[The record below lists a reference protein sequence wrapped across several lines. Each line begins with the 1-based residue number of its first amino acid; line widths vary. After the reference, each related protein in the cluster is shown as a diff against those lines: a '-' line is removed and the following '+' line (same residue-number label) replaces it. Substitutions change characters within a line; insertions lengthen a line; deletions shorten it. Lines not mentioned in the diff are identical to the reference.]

1 MNTDLGG
8 KRRIFYG
15 WYIVAAGFACLWV
28 NAGMGFYS
36 FPVFFIELDETFGWG
51 MGRTNAGISIAMVGS
66 GLISPLAGALLP
78 KWGSK
83 KMIIGGALV
92 MSLSFV
98 MFSFM
103 RTLWQFYLICFV
115 LSAGWTATG
124 TMPTSY
130 SVSDWFEKKRGMAT
144 GIMMMGVGLG
154 GLCMVPLTRLLI
166 DRLQWQSVFM
176 IYAVV
181 TSALLIPVA
190 AIIYKRRPAE
200 LGVLPDG
207 RMPSPKDADGE
218 GDSDESSDP
227 PAHEWDMKSAIR
239 TRTFWLISLVFI
251 FVTFGQ
257 TGLLINQVKYFQEI
271 GISPER
277 AAFALGFC
285 AMLGIAGKLF
295 FGAMADRYP
304 VRNAMA
310 LSFGLQAVGTV
321 ILIYTGAIGSP
332 LLFVLVWGFSMG
344 GVIALEPLIV
354 AECFGMKSFGVI
366 LGMVYVATTVGA
378 ASGPPFAGI
387 IFDLTGDYSNAFA
400 VFVVTYA
407 LAAILSFLVVPPKAP
422 QATG

>member
-1 MNTDLGG
+1 
-8 KRRIFYG
+8 
-15 WYIVAAGFACLWV
+15 
-28 NAGMGFYS
+28 
-36 FPVFFIELDETFGWG
+36 
-51 MGRTNAGISIAMVGS
+51 
-66 GLISPLAGALLP
+66 
-78 KWGSK
+78 
-83 KMIIGGALV
+83 MIIGGALI
-92 MSLSFV
+92 MSASFV
-98 MFSFM
+98 LFSFM
-103 RTLWQFYLICFV
+103 RTLWQFYLICAI
-115 LSAGWTATG
+115 LAIGWTTTG

-144 GIMMMGVGLG
+144 GMMMMGVGLG

-166 DRLQWQSVFM
+166 DRFQWQTTFM
-176 IYAVV
+176 TYAVA
-181 TSALLIPVA
+181 TSVLLIPVA
-190 AIIYKRRPAE
+190 AIVYKRRPAE

-207 RMPSPKDADGE
+207 RMPSPEAENNGE
-218 GDSDESSDP
+218 SGSDEAGAAS
-227 PAHEWDMKSAIR
+227 AYEWTLKTATR
-239 TRTFWLISLVFI
+239 TRTFWVISLVFI

-304 VRNAMA
+304 ARYAMA

-332 LLFVLVWGFSMG
+332 ILFVLVWGFSMG

-366 LGMVYVATTVGA
+366 LGMIYVATTVGA
-378 ASGPPFAGI
+378 ASGPPFAGF
-387 IFDLTGDYSNAFA
+387 IFDLSESYTNAFA

-407 LAAILSFLVVPPKAP
+407 LAAILSFMAIPPRSPKEA
-422 QATG
+422 G